1 MDVHLIIRGMGSYSK
16 CPFFHCYEFSF
27 PTISPISHPFL
38 PSVHVRPRNYYKTAH
53 VEHEG
58 KMLGSILVTAKKLI
72 FYITTL
78 ITTCFDVYNLTK
90 QMTDLMKVSH
100 MVKKVHYLLTRLN
113 AKFIIQF

>member
-1 MDVHLIIRGMGSYSK
+1 MSY
-16 CPFFHCYEFSF
+16 
-27 PTISPISHPFL
+27 PFL
-38 PSVHVRPRNYYKTAH
+38 PSVHVRPRKYYKTAH

-78 ITTCFDVYNLTK
+78 IKTCFDVYNSTK

-100 MVKKVHYLLTRLN
+100 TVKKSTLPTDKTECQIHKSVLKNPTPPKPRETKQKPKSPTSQN
-113 AKFIIQF
+113 SQQKNP